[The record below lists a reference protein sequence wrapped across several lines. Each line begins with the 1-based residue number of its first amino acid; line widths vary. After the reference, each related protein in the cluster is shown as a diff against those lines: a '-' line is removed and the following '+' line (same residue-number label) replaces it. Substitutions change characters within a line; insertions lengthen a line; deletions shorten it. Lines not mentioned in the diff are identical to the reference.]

1 MNVLDAAYH
10 TVHDYPGGAEA
21 LAVRLGNKRGTSL
34 SHEVRPPAGSTA
46 KLGLMTAV
54 EIMELSGDLRI
65 LNAICGRLN
74 CAPPVPLPAGDHEDG
89 CAAALAAEVARD
101 FAELMG
107 EVARDVAD
115 SVITDNELQR
125 LERRFGELVA
135 AGQRMLAHFG
145 QINAT
150 AKPTA
155 FPEVLG

>member
-46 KLGLMTAV
+46 KLGLLTAV
-54 EIMELSGDLRI
+54 EIMELSGDLRV
-65 LNAICGRLN
+65 LNAICARLN
-74 CAPPVPLPAGDHEDG
+74 CAPPVPLPVAGEEEG

-115 SVITDNELQR
+115 SVITDNELRR
-125 LERRFGELVA
+125 LERCFGELVA
-135 AGQRMLAHFG
+135 AGQRMLGHF
-145 QINAT
+145 QRLNVD
-150 AKPTA
+150 AKPVEA
-155 FPEVLG
+155 A